1 MSFVHSRFSQL
12 VKTSTMPQTTRA
24 ILRFGDEYQAYL
36 DKEYPMTDNPGHPV
50 STVRP
55 SQVLQFP
62 GVTYESTMMV
72 RRLMEE
78 NDRRFNIFGRPS
90 CM

>member
-1 MSFVHSRFSQL
+1 
-12 VKTSTMPQTTRA
+12 MPQTTQA
-24 ILRFGDEYQAYL
+24 VLRFGDEYQAYL
-36 DKEYPMTDNPGHPV
+36 DEEYPLTDRPGHAV

-55 SQVLQFP
+55 SQVFQFP

-72 RRLMEE
+72 RKLMEE

-90 CM
+90 CKHMASFLNQVSPEC